1 MRLALATVFLMCS
14 FAEDLTAQVP
24 EVLRRSLELRRSY
37 QTAEMRYRLKLV
49 GPWGDNFRN
58 FESRIAGGSY
68 MVIDR
73 GDDDGIITYSAH
85 SGLPNLGMRGACAPV
100 LELVDR
106 NAGNAWYFQE
116 GSGSATS
123 QTPAEATAL
132 DIRTIGFE
140 PFPLIS
146 DPSVM
151 IENWKQFFPSPG
163 HWRVKESG
171 HFTQVVAERDFDVKQ
186 APKHRQKWVWTID
199 PSRDD
204 VVVSIVIEVALQDQ
218 APRTWGKG
226 ETTYKL
232 IDGHWIPSAHTGW
245 REGKENEVL
254 RAEYELL
261 EASLDKE
268 HHPRTLTV
276 DMLKIPDG
284 TFVGSPSSGRRG
296 VRVWNGK
303 ATVSRDEWIETKR
316 PPVNQSVELTLA
328 GRQKADH
335 YRYPA
340 WWYDETGLN
349 GLEGVPTDPNE
360 WEAYVRRWCIRHE
373 ANEKQR
379 TAAKSVLDDCRKEAR
394 AYLKKHRL
402 ELEKLESRQ
411 SKLETSSKES
421 IAVKAEKEKLLRPV
435 SAIFDRLKAR
445 LEPLLLQEQA
455 ARNTMRSQPTSAA
468 TSASQP

>member
-1 MRLALATVFLMCS
+1 MRSFVMPFVVLCSLAEGLQ
-14 FAEDLTAQVP
+14 AQVP
-24 EVLRRSLELRRSY
+24 DALRRSLELRRSF

-58 FESRIAGGSY
+58 FESRIAGASY

-85 SGLPNLGMRGACAPV
+85 TGLPNLGIRGACAPV

-106 NAGNAWYFQE
+106 SSGSAWYFQE

-163 HWRVKESG
+163 HWRVQESG

-186 APKHRQKWVWTID
+186 APKHRQRWVWTID

-226 ETTYKL
+226 ETTYKR
-232 IDGHWIPSAHTGW
+232 IDGHWIPCAFTGW
-245 REGKENEVL
+245 REGKKDEVL

-276 DMLKIPDG
+276 DMLKIPEG
-284 TFVGSPSSGRRG
+284 TFVGSPSGGRRD
-296 VRVWNGK
+296 VRVWNGNSP
-303 ATVSRDEWIETKR
+303 VSREEWLGTKR
-316 PPVNQSVELTLA
+316 PPANQSVDTTLA

-340 WWYDETGLN
+340 WWYDDAGLN
-349 GLEGVPTDPNE
+349 GLKGVPTDPNE

-379 TAAKSVLDDCRKEAR
+379 TAARGILDDCRKEAR
-394 AYLKKHRL
+394 AYLEKHRP

-411 SKLETSSKES
+411 NTLDPSSKELA
-421 IAVKAEKEKLLRPV
+421 AVQAQQDKLLQPV

-445 LEPLLLQEQA
+445 LEPLLLQKQA
-455 ARNTMRSQPTSAA
+455 TIRSQPTSAA
-468 TSASQP
+468 ASSTRP